1 MLGGSIQHMDEVL
14 AELATSGART
24 IVTLMTTDLWH
35 GMRDR
40 VVNIFRHG
48 DRGQQEAVVAE
59 LEGSRD
65 HILTSLQ
72 DRRQEIETREQDR
85 WEARLRI
92 GLIEQP
98 EIADLIYNLTE
109 EAKAVGI
116 TASNDSYNIS
126 LKASAHDNARV
137 YQQGYGVQRNS

>member
-1 MLGGSIQHMDEVL
+1 MDEVL

-35 GMRDR
+35 GLRER
-40 VVNIFRHG
+40 VVNIFRRG
-48 DRGQQEAVVAE
+48 DRRQQEAVVAE

-65 HILTSLQ
+65 QILASPQ
-72 DRRQEIETREQDR
+72 DRRQGIETREQDR

-92 GLIEQP
+92 ELIEQP
-98 EIADLIYNLTE
+98 EIADLIYSLVE
-109 EAKAVGI
+109 EAKAVGV
-116 TASNDSYNIS
+116 AVSSDSHNIS
-126 LKASAHDNARV
+126 IKASAHDNARV